1 VQLISSGNDFRDF
14 LHDGLRDFQ
23 HDVQFAGI
31 YTQKLNRLYLQQM
44 HSFARKHLFLFLFPN
59 NIRINLTYLEYGTLA
74 LKRLETAIPY
84 VFTSKYVKSGLLTLF
99 LLIESV
105 LFFVKNVD
113 F

>member
-44 HSFARKHLFLFLFPN
+44 HSSARKHFFFIFPN
-59 NIRINLTYLEYGTLA
+59 NIWINLTYLEYGTLA

-84 VFTSKYVKSGLLTLF
+84 VFTSKYVKFGLLT
-99 LLIESV
+99 
-105 LFFVKNVD
+105 FFTD
-113 F
+113 

>member
-44 HSFARKHLFLFLFPN
+44 HSFARKHLFFFIFPN
-59 NIRINLTYLEYGTLA
+59 NIWINLTYLEYGTLA
-74 LKRLETAIPY
+74 LKRLEKAILY
-84 VFTSKYVKSGLLTLF
+84 VSTSKYVKFGLSTIF

-105 LFFVKNVD
+105 FFFVKNVD